1 MGTVIIAVLLY
12 VSFSLV
18 LTGMVNY
25 KQLNVDDPAA
35 YALKVV
41 GLTAWNKLITIGALV
56 GIFTAMI
63 TMLLGGS
70 RLLYALGRDGLLP
83 DSMGSVHAKK
93 MIPDH
98 AVIVSTIVAAVFAGL
113 VPLME
118 LASLINAGTLIAFAL
133 ISFGIIPLRH
143 RKDIVNDGF
152 KMPFY
157 PAYNYFSLIALS
169 VILLFMFF
177 NPDTRISVSVGAVF
191 LVIMS
196 IIYKLRTQRQDK
208 LA

>member
-118 LASLINAGTLIAFAL
+118 LASLINLT
-133 ISFGIIPLRH
+133 
-143 RKDIVNDGF
+143 V
-152 KMPFY
+152 
-157 PAYNYFSLIALS
+157 
-169 VILLFMFF
+169 
-177 NPDTRISVSVGAVF
+177 
-191 LVIMS
+191 
-196 IIYKLRTQRQDK
+196 
-208 LA
+208 

>member
-18 LTGMVNY
+18 LTGMINY

-41 GLTAWNKLITIGALV
+41 GLTAWNKLITVGALV

-83 DSMGSVHAKK
+83 DSMGSVHVKK
-93 MIPDH
+93 
-98 AVIVSTIVAAVFAGL
+98 
-113 VPLME
+113 
-118 LASLINAGTLIAFAL
+118 
-133 ISFGIIPLRH
+133 
-143 RKDIVNDGF
+143 
-152 KMPFY
+152 
-157 PAYNYFSLIALS
+157 
-169 VILLFMFF
+169 
-177 NPDTRISVSVGAVF
+177 
-191 LVIMS
+191 
-196 IIYKLRTQRQDK
+196 
-208 LA
+208 